1 MLSESTKKLL
11 AEIPKAENH
20 VHLEGA
26 ITPELILKFAE
37 RNGVE
42 VPFGNE
48 EEAKEYFR
56 ENTKSLDKFINVF
69 NVINAVL
76 CTELDFYELVM
87 EFARAAKEDNIIY
100 REAMF
105 NYAVHEKKGLSLTTV
120 MKALTD
126 ARIDAMDEYGV
137 DIVYIAE
144 LDRAK
149 DSAWTYE
156 YILKINDYK
165 ESGPVPAVGWA
176 LGLEG
181 AEHKNFKAKEFEEA
195 FELARELGFKTTAHC
210 GEAQGPESVWEVLE
224 YMKVD
229 RIDHGVRASED
240 DELIDTLA
248 RKRILLAI
256 CPSSNVM
263 INLYPNLAHHPIKM
277 LKDRG
282 VQVSISTDDPA
293 VIMDSLT
300 SEYVKT
306 AEALELNEEEQ
317 IELVRN
323 GFKYSFSGQKYLGLL
338 DEWLI
343 RRLA

>member
-1 MLSESTKKLL
+1 MLSDSTKQLL
-11 AEIPKAENH
+11 LEIPKAENH

-26 ITPELILKFAE
+26 ITPELILCFAE
-37 RNGVE
+37 RNQV
-42 VPFGNE
+42 VIPFVNE
-48 EEAKEYFR
+48 EEARQYFR

-69 NVINAVL
+69 NIINAVL

-87 EFARAAKEDNIIY
+87 EFARTAKKDNIIY

-105 NYAVHEKKGLSLTTV
+105 NYAVHEKKGLSLTTI
-120 MKALTD
+120 MKALMD
-126 ARIDAMDEYGV
+126 ARSDALAEYGV

-149 DSAWTYE
+149 DSAWTCE
-156 YILKINDYK
+156 YVRKINDYR

-181 AEHKNFKAKEFEEA
+181 AEDKNYKAEEFKEA
-195 FELARELGFKTTAHC
+195 FELAREWGFKTTAHC

-229 RIDHGVRASED
+229 RIDHGVRAAED

-248 RKRILLAI
+248 RKGLLLAI

-263 INLYPNLAHHPIKM
+263 INLYPDLAHHPIKM

-282 VQVSISTDDPA
+282 VKVSISTDDPA
-293 VIMDSLT
+293 VILDSLT
-300 SEYVKT
+300 NEYIKT
-306 AEALELNEEEQ
+306 AEALDLSEEEL

-323 GFKYSFSGQKYLGLL
+323 GFKYSFSGQQYLSQV
-338 DEWLI
+338 DAWLAE
-343 RRLA
+343 RK